1 MLIENDNH
9 FHTLYVVVR
18 LSALYKK
25 TWILIRLMYSDILYN
40 SVLHIIRQFVTYVPV
55 EKLWK
60 NPKFLWKTCGKPMEI
75 VDVTYITPT
84 CKIIIS
90 L

>member
-9 FHTLYVVVR
+9 FHTLYLVVR

-25 TWILIRLMYSDILYN
+25 TWILIRLIILYI
-40 SVLHIIRQFVTYVPV
+40 SVLPMYNNITMYKLYLTV
-55 EKLWK
+55 E
-60 NPKFLWKTCGKPMEI
+60 NLWKTLLDLWKTLWSVWKQM
-75 VDVTYITPT
+75 DVAYITPT

>member
-9 FHTLYVVVR
+9 FHTLYLVVR

-25 TWILIRLMYSDILYN
+25 TWILIRLRHSNILYITLYHKYLTK
-40 SVLHIIRQFVTYVPV
+40 VLH
-55 EKLWK
+55 
-60 NPKFLWKTCGKPMEI
+60 NACGKPVENSARSVENSMECMETDGCSI
-75 VDVTYITPT
+75 YYTH
-84 CKIIIS
+84 

>member
-25 TWILIRLMYSDILYN
+25 TWILIRLKHSNILYN

-60 NPKFLWKTCGKPMEI
+60 NPKFLWKTCGKPVEI

>member
-1 MLIENDNH
+1 MLIRNDNH
-9 FHTLYVVVR
+9 FHTPYVVVR

-25 TWILIRLMYSDILYN
+25 TWILIRLKHSNILYN
-40 SVLHIIRQFVTYVPV
+40 SVLPMYICSVIPTCV
-55 EKLWK
+55 ENLWK
-60 NPKFLWKTCGKPMEI
+60 NPKFLWKTCGKLVEI
-75 VDVTYITPT
+75 VDVAYITPT